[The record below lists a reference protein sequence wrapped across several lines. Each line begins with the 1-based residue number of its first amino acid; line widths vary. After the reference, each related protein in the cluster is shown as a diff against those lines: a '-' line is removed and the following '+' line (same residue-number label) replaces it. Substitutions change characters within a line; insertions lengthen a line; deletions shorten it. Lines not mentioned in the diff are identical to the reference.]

1 MSSLNHK
8 VKLFILRA
16 IDDLLIKDRNA
27 SVQTTRKQTV
37 EGRAH
42 EKEIRDFGVYY
53 KRSKKIYISPTTTPS
68 SNSHNTTSPLYPS
81 TAGQIY
87 RLHPAAVTN
96 LSGYSDVI
104 DCNAIL
110 LSPTTATVNGGDI
123 AGNPPTSGFSQR
135 LRELAASAGL
145 LSLKPRTPLK
155 PVIKTRG
162 SPGPE
167 FPKKV
172 TFSAFTTV
180 QVV

>member
-1 MSSLNHK
+1 MSSVDHK
-8 VKLFILRA
+8 VKLFILSA
-16 IDDLLIKDRNA
+16 IDDLLIKNRNA
-27 SVQTTRKQTV
+27 SIHTT
-37 EGRAH
+37 
-42 EKEIRDFGVYY
+42 
-53 KRSKKIYISPTTTPS
+53 SYISPTTTPS

-145 LSLKPRTPLK
+145 LSLKPRIPLK